1 MKTDIDPI
9 FEQRDNREF
18 GKTFAIEVTV
28 ILTTSFVIAFLFV
41 ILYFR
46 EVLDSVNPIYQIA
59 ILCVPGVAYLI
70 NYVRKQIEDF
80 KHNDQR

>member
-28 ILTTSFVIAFLFV
+28 ILTTSFVIALLFV

-46 EVLDSVNPIYQIA
+46 EVIDSVTPIYQLA

-70 NYVRKQIEDF
+70 HYVCKQIEDF